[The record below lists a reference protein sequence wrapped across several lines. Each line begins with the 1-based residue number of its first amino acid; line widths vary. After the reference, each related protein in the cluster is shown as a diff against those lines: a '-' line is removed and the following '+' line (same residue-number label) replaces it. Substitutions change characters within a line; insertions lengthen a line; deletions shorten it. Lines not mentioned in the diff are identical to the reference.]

1 MGNFYNVPGVE
12 FIYHGEVSDPEV
24 RYKDRIFNYWDLENA
39 LYEMYIEEGNPRI
52 DKPSCDDKQF
62 REWIA
67 NDPDTVYNYLDDWIF
82 SIKEAEWKD
91 RNLKGLLNDDEEILH
106 YAFTG
111 HYTWRCCIITKG
123 SDDIAGALEDTLHRI
138 LDNGGTKDDVC
149 QIMGAIIPSE
159 SEMKELEESEEYVSI
174 DLGYVIPGLIFDDTV
189 DDVCSI

>member
-1 MGNFYNVPGVE
+1 MGNFYNVPGVK

-67 NDPDTVYNYLDDWIF
+67 NDPDTVYDYLDDWIF

-111 HYTWRCCIITKG
+111 DYIWRCCIITKG
-123 SDDIAGALEDTLHRI
+123 SDDIAEALEDTLHRI

-149 QIMGAIIPSE
+149 EIMGAIIPSE
-159 SEMKELEESEEYVSI
+159 SEMKELEEFEEYVSI
-174 DLGYVIPGLIFDDTV
+174 DLGYVIPGLITEV
-189 DDVCSI
+189 ER